1 MNCSVY
7 DLVIKNGTITTA
19 TASYVADLAITG
31 ESIAAIGQTLT
42 GSREIDATGKLVTPG
57 AVDVHVHL
65 NMPIGEIHSAD
76 DWLTGT
82 RAAALGGTTAVIDFV
97 DAKPD
102 EPLLDALAKRKAE
115 ADANAVID
123 YGLHMT
129 IAPWDIKKLD
139 QLQSVVDAG
148 CPSFKLYMAYGFRLT
163 DDELF
168 LALQGVRDVGGFP
181 VVHAENWDVICT
193 LIEQNLAQGNT
204 GPEWHPRSRP
214 AILEGE
220 AAGRAIDIAT
230 YLDMPLYVFHVSCSQ
245 VVERIAAARAKG
257 LPIYGETC
265 PQYLFL
271 TNDAY
276 AREGILGALPVCA
289 PPIRD
294 QAHQDRLWEALVRNE
309 LQAVST
315 DHCPFTQAE
324 KAAGLDNFKQ
334 IPGGVPSI
342 ESRFSLL
349 YSKGVATGM
358 MTPQRWIDL
367 CCTTPAR
374 LFGMTRKGD
383 IAVGYDADLVI
394 FDPNAERVLSTETLH
409 ERVDWTPYEGLTVRG
424 WTKTTISRGEL
435 IVENGTFVG
444 EGGRGE
450 FLHRSIQNNQAQTR

>member
-1 MNCSVY
+1 MASTNY
-7 DLVIKNGTITTA
+7 DLVIKNGTIVTSA
-19 TASYVADLAITG
+19 SSYVADLAVSG
-31 ESIAAIGQTLT
+31 ESIAAIGQNLT
-42 GSREIDATGKLVTPG
+42 GAREIDATGKLVTPG

-65 NMPIGEIHSAD
+65 NMPIGEIRSAD
-76 DWLTGT
+76 DWFTGT

-97 DAKPD
+97 DAKPN
-102 EPLLDALAKRKAE
+102 EPLLDALSKRRAE
-115 ADANAVID
+115 ANASAVID

-129 IAPWDIKKLD
+129 IAPWDIPKLD
-139 QLQSVVDAG
+139 QLPAVVDVG
-148 CPSFKLYMAYGFRLT
+148 SPSFKLYMAYGFRLT

-181 VVHAENWDVICT
+181 VIHAENWDVICT
-193 LIEQNLAQGNT
+193 LIDQNLAQGNS

-214 AILEGE
+214 AIMEGE

-257 LPIYGETC
+257 LPIYSETC

-271 TNDAY
+271 TDELY
-276 AREGILGALPVCA
+276 SREGIAGALPVCA
-289 PPIRD
+289 PPLRS
-294 QAHQDRLWEALVRNE
+294 QEHQDRLWQALVRNE

-324 KAAGLDNFKQ
+324 KAAGLDNFKL

-342 ESRFSLL
+342 ESRFSLI
-349 YSKGVATGM
+349 YSKGVLTGM
-358 MTPQRWIDL
+358 MTPQRWVDL

-374 LFGMTRKGD
+374 LFGMTKKGD

-394 FDPNAERVLSTETLH
+394 FDPAVVRVLSTETLH
-409 ERVDWTPYEGLTVRG
+409 ERVDWTPYEGITVNG
-424 WTKTTISRGEL
+424 WAETTISRGQV
-435 IVENGTFVG
+435 IVEDGAFVG
-444 EGGRGE
+444 EEGQGKFVERTM
-450 FLHRSIQNNQAQTR
+450 I